1 MWTVRRGGSQ
11 APEILY
17 WGRAGATFNCDN
29 KQGWNRGG
37 GDPFAGE
44 EEQVWF
50 VLRGEGER
58 NIRIPLELKAT
69 HQPQK
74 RIVSL
79 IKVLK

>member
-1 MWTVRRGGSQ
+1 LAVLDAWVWTVRGGGSQ

-44 EEQVWF
+44 EE
-50 VLRGEGER
+50 RR
-58 NIRIPLELKAT
+58 
-69 HQPQK
+69 
-74 RIVSL
+74 
-79 IKVLK
+79 